1 LVASWK
7 RVFRDVLS
15 LLILSEVISNIRIK
29 RRQAKIVTSESSRYA
44 QHPGARGRAIMSLII
59 QQTFLILA
67 SKIVRFRR
75 SSKLA
80 AASLGQ
86 VHKATLRETG
96 DVVAVKV
103 QRPFL
108 RKIYDQDLQL
118 LTTVAK
124 WMDKMPSKSK
134 NVGGIASS
142 WTKIF
147 EDAEEIIYREM
158 DYRDEAEKALRFAK
172 DFGLGLAGKPIPTAA
187 ETRNNQTLP
196 SAADWIQ
203 EMVDL
208 DCVPAPD
215 TNFFHIGGS
224 SLLASQLASRIR
236 KQYEV
241 SFAGAD
247 VFRQNT
253 RRPCSYP
260 ALLMPCII
268 SDEAKKRVGFDEAKK
283 N

>member
-1 LVASWK
+1 MHNSTTITDPMVKAW
-7 RVFRDVLS
+7 
-15 LLILSEVISNIRIK
+15 
-29 RRQAKIVTSESSRYA
+29 QA
-44 QHPGARGRAIMSLII
+44 
-59 QQTFLILA
+59 
-67 SKIVRFRR
+67 
-75 SSKLA
+75 
-80 AASLGQ
+80 
-86 VHKATLRETG
+86 
-96 DVVAVKV
+96 VV
-103 QRPFL
+103 
-108 RKIYDQDLQL
+108 
-118 LTTVAK
+118 
-124 WMDKMPSKSK
+124 
-134 NVGGIASS
+134 
-142 WTKIF
+142 
-147 EDAEEIIYREM
+147 
-158 DYRDEAEKALRFAK
+158 
-172 DFGLGLAGKPIPTAA
+172 
-187 ETRNNQTLP
+187 
-196 SAADWIQ
+196 Q